1 MKVSVI
7 IPIYNTDEFLRR
19 CVDSVLDQ
27 DFDDYEILLIDDGST
42 DNCAAICDE
51 YKLQN
56 KIRVIHKSHGG
67 VSSSCN
73 VGIDYA
79 RGKYLMFC
87 DSDDYVEKDWISVL
101 YKAIEENPSSFV
113 FCAFFKENN
122 YESKPV
128 RLSDGEVY
136 QRYTN
141 KEYFLMYRKGFSAY
155 RWNRIFLRDK
165 VLGKIRFDESISV
178 GEDVLFNIE
187 YLKTCDCFLYV
198 DKLLYHWMNNGNNSL
213 SRAYNAKY
221 YDDIKKLYFPRVSV
235 IADKDSQEFYNGYFY
250 RFYACIDVV
259 NDDRNTMTDKEKKK
273 YIRYIL
279 HDDAF
284 CHAMEH
290 AENSRLKTLLRLK
303 SYLLIR
309 IYRKLRSYSKRIK

>member
-290 AENSRLKTLLRLK
+290 AENSRLKTLLRFK

-309 IYRKLRSYSKRIK
+309 IYRKLRS

>member
-1 MKVSVI
+1 MEKLLSVI

-309 IYRKLRSYSKRIK
+309 IYRKLRS

>member
-259 NDDRNTMTDKEKKK
+259 NG
-273 YIRYIL
+273 
-279 HDDAF
+279 
-284 CHAMEH
+284 HAMEH

-309 IYRKLRSYSKRIK
+309 IYRKLRS

>member
-290 AENSRLKTLLRLK
+290 AENSRLKTLLRFK
-303 SYLLIR
+303 SYLLNFPTYKI
-309 IYRKLRSYSKRIK
+309 

>member
-290 AENSRLKTLLRLK
+290 AENSRLKTLWRLK

-309 IYRKLRSYSKRIK
+309 IYRKLRS